1 MHIWMGTGEALSA
14 YLATAAKYDQAL
26 APTLEHEEDEVDPL
40 FGVDTSSIGLPY
52 LEKFGNTAVLT
63 LAGSMVNSFRWWH
76 PYAVGEV
83 VSYDA
88 MKDAVNILVA
98 AEDVS
103 RVIVRIESG
112 GGMVSGLDSTAK
124 YMRKLLHT
132 KNVVVHTDTATL
144 SAAYWMASS
153 FPRIV
158 ASPMAQIG
166 NIGTMAL
173 IPDLSGMYDKMGVKF
188 HLFKAGKNKG
198 YGISETE
205 FTEEEKAYFQS
216 HVEKS
221 NNFFLSH
228 VSTQRNLMMSETDK
242 WAEAQ
247 TFFAG
252 EAKAVGLVDEVATLE
267 ELIGSLTASTNNGE
281 SNMTIS
287 AEKLAQIQAGA
298 APETVLTQAELA
310 TYMANLTVVDDTP
323 EEPEQT
329 SASAA
334 GEEPEQTSASA
345 VATEDTQTDFN
356 MARELGRAEAKNE
369 LLESQLAD
377 QQAKN
382 ESMKAQIEGLM
393 VVAQAA
399 VQNLQTALQLPK
411 EVKATAAEITAQYNE
426 LKTKMES
433 RFPTGRVS
441 SSTAETQEPEVSAHV
456 PHPFRPY

>member
-14 YLATAAKYDQAL
+14 YLATAAKYDQAF
-26 APTLEHEEDEVDPL
+26 APSHDNVEDEVDPL

-63 LAGSMVNSFRWWH
+63 LAGSMVNSYDWWH
-76 PYAVGEV
+76 PYAVGHV

-98 AEDVS
+98 AQDVS

-132 KNVVVHTDTATL
+132 KNVVVHTDTAAL

-188 HLFKAGKNKG
+188 HLFKAGKEKG

-205 FTEEEKAYFQS
+205 FTEEEKEFFQS

-221 NNFFLSH
+221 NNFFLTH
-228 VSTQRNLMMSETDK
+228 VSTHRNLLMSETDT

-310 TYMANLTVVDDTP
+310 TYMASLTAVDDIP

-329 SASAA
+329 SASASTTE
-334 GEEPEQTSASA
+334 GEPTTVE
-345 VATEDTQTDFN
+345 DFN

-377 QQAKN
+377 QKAKN

-411 EVKATAAEITAQYNE
+411 EVKSTAAEITAQYNE
-426 LKTKMES
+426 LKSKMES

-441 SSTAETQEPEVSAHV
+441 SSTAETQEPVVSAHV
-456 PHPFRPY
+456 PHPFRPF

>member
-1 MHIWMGTGEALSA
+1 MHIWMGTGEALSG
-14 YLATAAKYDQAL
+14 YLNTAAKYEQAFQ
-26 APTLEHEEDEVDPL
+26 PIEGQDEDEFDPL
-40 FGVDTSSIGLPY
+40 FGVDTSRIGLLY

-63 LAGSMVNSFRWWH
+63 LAGSMVNSYSWWH
-76 PYAVGEV
+76 PYAVGQV
-83 VSYDA
+83 ISYDA
-88 MKDAVNILVA
+88 MKDAVNILVTA
-98 AEDVS
+98 QDVS

-112 GGMVSGLDSTAK
+112 GGMVAGLDSTAK
-124 YMRKLLHT
+124 YMRKLMVN
-132 KNVVVHTDTATL
+132 KNVVVHTDTGAA
-144 SAAYWMASS
+144 SAAYWIASS

-158 ASPMAQIG
+158 ASPMAQVG

-173 IPDLSGMYDKMGVKF
+173 IPDLSGMFDKMGVKF
-188 HLFKAGKNKG
+188 HLFKAGKEKG

-205 FTEEEKAYFQS
+205 FTEEEKAYFQA

-221 NNFFLSH
+221 NNFFLTH
-228 VSTQRNLMMSETDK
+228 VSTHRNLMMSETDK

-252 EAKAVGLVDEVATLE
+252 EAKAVGLVDAVATLE

-281 SNMTIS
+281 SNMPIS

-310 TYMANLTVVDDTP
+310 TYMASLAVEDEP
-323 EEPEQT
+323 EVEPEQP
-329 SASAA
+329 A
-334 GEEPEQTSASA
+334 EPTEAEQPTAE
-345 VATEDTQTDFN
+345 VPKLDFN

-369 LLESQLAD
+369 LLEGQLAD
-377 QQAKN
+377 QKAKN
-382 ESMKAQIEGLM
+382 ESMKAQIDGLM

-411 EVKATAAEITAQYNE
+411 EVKASAAEITAQYNE

-433 RFPTGRVS
+433 RFRTGRVS
-441 SSTAETQEPEVSAHV
+441 SSTAETQEPEVSARV

>member
-14 YLATAAKYDQAL
+14 YLATVAKYDQAYSR
-26 APTLEHEEDEVDPL
+26 PVEPVEDEVDPL

-63 LAGSMVNSFRWWH
+63 LAGSMVNSYNWWH
-76 PYAVGEV
+76 PYAVGHV

-98 AEDVS
+98 AQDVS

-124 YMRKLLHT
+124 YMRKLMHN
-132 KNVVVHTDTATL
+132 KSVVVHTDTAAL
-144 SAAYWMASS
+144 SAAYWLASS
-153 FPRIV
+153 FPRIA

-188 HLFKAGKNKG
+188 HLFKASKKKG

-221 NNFFLSH
+221 NNFFLTH
-228 VSTQRNLMMSETDK
+228 VSTHRNLMMSETDK

-247 TFFAG
+247 SFFAG

-281 SNMTIS
+281 SNMPIS

-310 TYMANLTVVDDTP
+310 TYMASLTETDETP
-323 EEPEQT
+323 AEPEQT

-334 GEEPEQTSASA
+334 VVEPEQTTEAEPT
-345 VATEDTQTDFN
+345 ATAEDFN
-356 MARELGRAEAKNE
+356 MARELGRAEAKND

-377 QQAKN
+377 QQDKN
-382 ESMKAQIEGLM
+382 
-393 VVAQAA
+393 
-399 VQNLQTALQLPK
+399 
-411 EVKATAAEITAQYNE
+411 
-426 LKTKMES
+426 
-433 RFPTGRVS
+433 
-441 SSTAETQEPEVSAHV
+441 
-456 PHPFRPY
+456 

>member
-14 YLATAAKYDQAL
+14 YLATVAKYDQAL
-26 APTLEHEEDEVDPL
+26 APTQEYVEDEVDPL

-63 LAGSMVNSFRWWH
+63 LAGSMVNSYSWWH
-76 PYAVGEV
+76 PYAVGHV

-103 RVIVRIESG
+103 RVIIRIESG

-124 YMRKLLHT
+124 YMRKLTHN
-132 KNVVVHTDTATL
+132 KSVVVHTDTAAL
-144 SAAYWMASS
+144 SAAYWLASS

-188 HLFKAGKNKG
+188 HLFKAGKQKG
-198 YGISETE
+198 YGLSETE
-205 FTEEEKAYFQS
+205 FTEEEKAFFQS

-221 NNFFLSH
+221 NNFFLTH
-228 VSTQRNLMMSETDK
+228 VSTHRNLMMSETDK
-242 WAEAQ
+242 WAESQ
-247 TFFAG
+247 SFFAG
-252 EAKAVGLVDEVATLE
+252 EAKAVGLVDVVATLE

-310 TYMANLTVVDDTP
+310 TYMANLDVAE
-323 EEPEQT
+323 EEPEQAT
-329 SASAA
+329 ASAP
-334 GEEPEQTSASA
+334 EVEPTAAE
-345 VATEDTQTDFN
+345 DFN

-382 ESMKAQIEGLM
+382 ESMKAQVDGLM

-411 EVKATAAEITAQYNE
+411 EVKATAAEITAQFNE

-433 RFPTGRVS
+433 RFPSGRVS
-441 SSTAETQEPEVSAHV
+441 SSTAETQEPVVSAHV

>member
-1 MHIWMGTGEALSA
+1 MHIWMGTGEALSS
-14 YLATAAKYDQAL
+14 YLATAAKYDQAYT
-26 APTLEHEEDEVDPL
+26 PTQEPEDFEVDPL

-63 LAGSMVNSFRWWH
+63 LAGSMVNSYDWWH
-76 PYAVGEV
+76 PYAVGHV

-88 MKDAVNILVA
+88 MKDAVNILVSA
-98 AEDVS
+98 KDVS

-124 YMRKLLHT
+124 YMRKLMHN
-132 KNVVVHTDTATL
+132 KSVVVHTDTAAL

-153 FPRIV
+153 FPRIA

-188 HLFKAGKNKG
+188 HLFKAGKEKG

-205 FTEEEKAYFQS
+205 FTEEEKAFFQS

-228 VSTQRNLMMSETDK
+228 VSTHRNLMMSETDK

-247 TFFAG
+247 SFFAG

-310 TYMANLTVVDDTP
+310 TYMASLTVADEPAV
-323 EEPEQT
+323 EPEQT
-329 SASAA
+329 SASTTVVEPAA
-334 GEEPEQTSASA
+334 DDEPKP
-345 VATEDTQTDFN
+345 DFN

-382 ESMKAQIEGLM
+382 ESMKAQVDGLM

-411 EVKATAAEITAQYNE
+411 EVKASAAEITAQYNE

-433 RFPTGRVS
+433 RFPSGRVS
-441 SSTAETQEPEVSAHV
+441 SSTAETQEPVVSAHV

>member
-14 YLATAAKYDQAL
+14 YLTTAAKYDQAFS
-26 APTLEHEEDEVDPL
+26 TLPEPGEDEVDPL

-63 LAGSMVNSFRWWH
+63 LAGSMVNSHDWWH
-76 PYAVGEV
+76 PYAVGHV

-98 AEDVS
+98 AKDVS

-124 YMRKLLHT
+124 YMRKLTHN
-132 KNVVVHTDTATL
+132 KSVVVHTDTAAL
-144 SAAYWMASS
+144 SAAYWLASS
-153 FPRIV
+153 FPRIA

-188 HLFKAGKNKG
+188 HLFKAGKQKG

-205 FTEEEKAYFQS
+205 FTEEEKAFFQS

-221 NNFFLSH
+221 NNFFLTH
-228 VSTQRNLMMSETDK
+228 VSTHRNLMMSETDK

-247 TFFAG
+247 SFFAG
-252 EAKAVGLVDEVATLE
+252 EAKAVGLVDDVATLE

-281 SNMTIS
+281 SNMPIS

-310 TYMANLTVVDDTP
+310 TYMASLTVAEEPAVEP
-323 EEPEQT
+323 EPEQT
-329 SASAA
+329 SASTTVTEPTAA
-334 GEEPEQTSASA
+334 E
-345 VATEDTQTDFN
+345 DFN

-382 ESMKAQIEGLM
+382 ESMKAQVDGLM

-411 EVKATAAEITAQYNE
+411 EVKASAAEITAQFNE

-433 RFPTGRVS
+433 RFPSGRVS
-441 SSTAETQEPEVSAHV
+441 SSTAETQEPVVSAHV

>member
-14 YLATAAKYDQAL
+14 YLATVAKYDQAL
-26 APTLEHEEDEVDPL
+26 APTQEYVEDEVDPL

-63 LAGSMVNSFRWWH
+63 LAGSMVNSYSWWH
-76 PYAVGEV
+76 PYAVGHV

-103 RVIVRIESG
+103 RVIIRIESG

-124 YMRKLLHT
+124 YMRKLTHN
-132 KNVVVHTDTATL
+132 KSVVVHTDTAAL
-144 SAAYWMASS
+144 SAAYWLASS

-188 HLFKAGKNKG
+188 HLFKAGKQKG
-198 YGISETE
+198 YGLSETE
-205 FTEEEKAYFQS
+205 FTEEEKAFFQS

-221 NNFFLSH
+221 NNFFLTH
-228 VSTQRNLMMSETDK
+228 VSTHRNLMMSETDT

-247 TFFAG
+247 SFFAG
-252 EAKAVGLVDEVATLE
+252 EAKAVGLVDVVATLE
-267 ELIGSLTASTNNGE
+267 ELIGSFTASTNNGE
-281 SNMTIS
+281 SNMPIS

-310 TYMANLTVVDDTP
+310 TYMANLDVADEP
-323 EEPEQT
+323 EVEPEQP
-329 SASAA
+329 A
-334 GEEPEQTSASA
+334 EPTEAEQPTAEA
-345 VATEDTQTDFN
+345 PKLDFN

-382 ESMKAQIEGLM
+382 ESMKAQIDGLM

-411 EVKATAAEITAQYNE
+411 EVKATAAEITAQFNE

-433 RFPTGRVS
+433 RFPSGRVS
-441 SSTAETQEPEVSAHV
+441 SSTAETQEPVVSAHV

>member
-14 YLATAAKYDQAL
+14 YLTTAAKYDQAFS
-26 APTLEHEEDEVDPL
+26 TLQEPEEDEFDPL

-63 LAGSMVNSFRWWH
+63 LAGSMVNSHDWWH
-76 PYAVGEV
+76 PYAVGHV

-98 AEDVS
+98 AQDVS

-124 YMRKLLHT
+124 YMRKLMLN
-132 KNVVVHTDTATL
+132 KSVVVHTDTAAM
-144 SAAYWMASS
+144 SAAYWLASS
-153 FPRIV
+153 FPRIA

-188 HLFKAGKNKG
+188 HLFKAGKQKG

-205 FTEEEKAYFQS
+205 FTEEEKAFFQS

-221 NNFFLSH
+221 NNFFLTH
-228 VSTQRNLMMSETDK
+228 VSTHRNLMMSETDK

-247 TFFAG
+247 SFFAG
-252 EAKAVGLVDEVATLE
+252 EAKAVGLVDDVATLE

-281 SNMTIS
+281 SNMPIS

-310 TYMANLTVVDDTP
+310 TYMASLTVAEEPAVEP
-323 EEPEQT
+323 EPEQT
-329 SASAA
+329 SASTTVTEPTAA
-334 GEEPEQTSASA
+334 E
-345 VATEDTQTDFN
+345 DFN

-382 ESMKAQIEGLM
+382 ESMKAQVDGLM

-411 EVKATAAEITAQYNE
+411 EVKASAAEITAQFNE

-433 RFPTGRVS
+433 RFPSGRVS
-441 SSTAETQEPEVSAHV
+441 SSTAETQEPVVSAHV

>member
-1 MHIWMGTGEALSA
+1 MGTGEALSA

-26 APTLEHEEDEVDPL
+26 APTQEYEEDEVDPL

-63 LAGSMVNSFRWWH
+63 LAGSMVNSYSWWH
-76 PYAVGEV
+76 PYVVGHV
-83 VSYDA
+83 ISYDA

-98 AEDVS
+98 AQDVS

-124 YMRKLLHT
+124 YMRKLMHN
-132 KNVVVHTDTATL
+132 KSVVVHTDTAAL
-144 SAAYWMASS
+144 SAAYWLASS
-153 FPRIV
+153 FPRIA

-188 HLFKAGKNKG
+188 HLFKAGKEKG

-221 NNFFLSH
+221 NNFFLTH
-228 VSTQRNLMMSETDK
+228 VSTHRNLMMSETDK

-247 TFFAG
+247 SFFAG

-281 SNMTIS
+281 SNMPIS

-310 TYMANLTVVDDTP
+310 TYMASLTETDETP
-323 EEPEQT
+323 AEPEQT

-334 GEEPEQTSASA
+334 VVEPEQTTEAEPT
-345 VATEDTQTDFN
+345 ATAEDFN
-356 MARELGRAEAKNE
+356 MARELGRAEAKND

-382 ESMKAQIEGLM
+382 ESMKAQVDGLM

-426 LKTKMES
+426 LKTKMET
-433 RFPTGRVS
+433 RFPSGRVS
-441 SSTAETQEPEVSAHV
+441 SATAETQEPAESAHV

>member
-14 YLATAAKYDQAL
+14 YLATVAKFDQAY
-26 APTLEHEEDEVDPL
+26 APRQEPEENEVDPL
-40 FGVDTSSIGLPY
+40 FGVDISSIGLPY

-63 LAGSMVNSFRWWH
+63 LAGSMVNSHSWWH
-76 PYAVGEV
+76 PYAVGHV

-98 AEDVS
+98 AQDVS

-124 YMRKLLHT
+124 YMRKLMHN
-132 KNVVVHTDTATL
+132 KSVIVHTDTAAL
-144 SAAYWMASS
+144 SAAYWLASS
-153 FPRIV
+153 FPRIA

-188 HLFKAGKNKG
+188 HLFKAGKQKG

-205 FTEEEKAYFQS
+205 FTEEEKAFFQS

-221 NNFFLSH
+221 NNFFLTH
-228 VSTQRNLMMSETDK
+228 VSTHRNLMMSETDK

-247 TFFAG
+247 SFFAG

-281 SNMTIS
+281 STMPIS

-310 TYMANLTVVDDTP
+310 TYMASLTVADEPAV
-323 EEPEQT
+323 EPEKP
-329 SASAA
+329 SASTTVT
-334 GEEPEQTSASA
+334 EPTTAEAPK
-345 VATEDTQTDFN
+345 TDFN

-382 ESMKAQIEGLM
+382 ESMKAQIDGLM

-411 EVKATAAEITAQYNE
+411 EVKASAAGITAQFNE

-433 RFPTGRVS
+433 RFPSGRVS
-441 SSTAETQEPEVSAHV
+441 SSTAETQEPVMSAHV